1 MLDRLKQ
8 LPIGLQ
14 RCWKSIRRM
23 RGWWKNM
30 RNSHLMWVFCWTLL
44 RYYCFLVFHVLICY
58 NSKHSRDSIVSHCV
72 LLQLL
77 NWIAQTR
84 QWLENR
90 SNILTLD
97 ATRKKLEDY
106 REYRS
111 HLKPPRLDEKG
122 RLETMY
128 NSLQTR
134 LRLSNRPAYLPT
146 EGKLIQVSDLI
157 ITIYL
162 LCKSVI

>member
-1 MLDRLKQ
+1 MLKINQENERLMEEYEKLSSDVSLLFCFLKQ
-8 LPIGLQ
+8 LFLGV
-14 RCWKSIRRM
+14 S
-23 RGWWKNM
+23 
-30 RNSHLMWVFCWTLL
+30 
-44 RYYCFLVFHVLICY
+44 CFFFIP
-58 NSKHSRDSIVSHCV
+58 
-72 LLQLL
+72 LQLL

-146 EGKLIQVSDLI
+146 EGKLIQASD
-157 ITIYL
+157 
-162 LCKSVI
+162 